1 MAKGPGFGFGPKP
14 RMTDPAIP
22 PSLHGGL
29 TAKTKS
35 KTIRIPINLLAV
47 NVLELM
53 AYLKVLG
60 RLSSELTAK
69 VSNHLGLPSAVA

>member
-14 RMTDPAIP
+14 RMT
-22 PSLHGGL
+22 SLHGGL

-35 KTIRIPINLLAV
+35 TTIRIPINFLAV

-53 AYLKVLG
+53 TYLKVLG
-60 RLSSELTAK
+60 TLSSELTAK